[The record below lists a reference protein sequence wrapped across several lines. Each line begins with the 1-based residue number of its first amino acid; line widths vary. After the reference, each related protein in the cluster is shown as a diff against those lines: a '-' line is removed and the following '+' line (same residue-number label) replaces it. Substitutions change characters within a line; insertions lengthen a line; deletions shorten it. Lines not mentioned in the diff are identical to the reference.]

1 MSYTLVLYMVVAS
14 LGLALFWIFERLM
27 IHGNTHCRLRRAY
40 YLGGFV
46 SVAILPFLG
55 YFLPSWPGLFVQNRS
70 VGMEILRSIEIVLP
84 EALVRTAGAD
94 AIPAVSPL
102 LRGLFLA
109 WLLGIGVLLIR
120 FGIRL
125 GSLLCLIR
133 GAERAEIEG
142 VPVYFAPRVR
152 TPFSFRGRIYLP
164 TDLRS
169 YPSVRNILI
178 HEQEH
183 TRATHFV
190 DLLIAEVA
198 CMLFWFNP
206 FAWALKRDMQRNL
219 EFLADR
225 AVLLSGASRREYQYE
240 LLGFTMEVAA
250 GPLCSSYNIND
261 LKERIRMMNK
271 TKSNRAAGARYLVA
285 LPLAALMLLSGKW
298 LWAGNAVSEVREVVA
313 AVASDPTPLSDAPD
327 ISLQQDED
335 PVYSE
340 VDTPPSFPG
349 GMSKLMH
356 FLSKNLKYPEQSAKN
371 GIEGKVIVSFIVKK
385 DGRLTNIRVE
395 KGVAPELDAEAV
407 RVISVMPKWNPGKQK
422 GKTVRTSVTQPV
434 RFRVQ

>member
-84 EALVRTAGAD
+84 EALVRTAGTD

-250 GPLCSSYNIND
+250 GLLCSSYNIND

-371 GIEGKVIVSFIVKK
+371 GIEGKVIVSFIVEK

-395 KGVAPELDAEAV
+395 KSVAPELDAEAV

>member
-1 MSYTLVLYMVVAS
+1 MVVAS

-313 AVASDPTPLSDAPD
+313 AVASDPAPLSDAPD

-371 GIEGKVIVSFIVKK
+371 GIEGKVIVSFIVEK

-395 KGVAPELDAEAV
+395 KSVAPELDAEAV

>member
-1 MSYTLVLYMVVAS
+1 MVVAS

-349 GMSKLMH
+349 GMSELMH

-371 GIEGKVIVSFIVKK
+371 GIEGKVIVSFIVEK
-385 DGRLTNIRVE
+385 DGRLTNIQVE
-395 KGVAPELDAEAV
+395 KSVAPELDAEAV

>member
-1 MSYTLVLYMVVAS
+1 
-14 LGLALFWIFERLM
+14 
-27 IHGNTHCRLRRAY
+27 
-40 YLGGFV
+40 
-46 SVAILPFLG
+46 
-55 YFLPSWPGLFVQNRS
+55 
-70 VGMEILRSIEIVLP
+70 MEILRSIEIVLP

-125 GSLLCLIR
+125 RSLLCLIC

-152 TPFSFRGRIYLP
+152 MPFSFCGRIYLP

-169 YPSVRNILI
+169 YPSVRNVLI

-225 AVLLSGASRREYQYE
+225 AVLLRGVSRREYQYE
-240 LLGFTMEVAA
+240 LLGFTLEVAA

-271 TKSNRAAGARYLVA
+271 TKSNRAAGAKYLVA

-313 AVASDPTPLSDAPD
+313 AVASDPAPLSDAPD
-327 ISLQQDED
+327 ISLQRDED
-335 PVYSE
+335 PVCSE
-340 VDTPPSFPG
+340 LDTPPSFPG
-349 GMSKLMH
+349 GMSELMH

-371 GIEGKVIVSFIVKK
+371 SIQGRVVVSFIVEK
-385 DGRLTNIRVE
+385 DGRLTNIQVE
-395 KGVAPELDAEAV
+395 KSVAPELDAEAV
-407 RVISVMPKWNPGKQK
+407 RVISAMPKWSPGKQK
-422 GKTVRTSVTQPV
+422 DKKVRARVTQPV

>member
-371 GIEGKVIVSFIVKK
+371 GIEGKVIVSFIVEK

-395 KGVAPELDAEAV
+395 KSVAPELDAEAV

>member
-1 MSYTLVLYMVVAS
+1 MVVAS

-84 EALVRTAGAD
+84 EALVRTAGTD

-313 AVASDPTPLSDAPD
+313 AVASDPAPLSDAPD

-371 GIEGKVIVSFIVKK
+371 GIEGKVIVSFIVEK

-395 KGVAPELDAEAV
+395 KSVAPELDAEAV

>member
-1 MSYTLVLYMVVAS
+1 MVVAS

-84 EALVRTAGAD
+84 EALVRTAGTD

-250 GPLCSSYNIND
+250 GLLCSSYNIND

-371 GIEGKVIVSFIVKK
+371 GIEGKVIVSFIVEK

-395 KGVAPELDAEAV
+395 KSVAPELDAEAV

>member
-1 MSYTLVLYMVVAS
+1 MVVAS

-84 EALVRTAGAD
+84 EALVGTAGAD
-94 AIPAVSPL
+94 SVSTVSPL
-102 LRGLFLA
+102 VRSLFLA

-371 GIEGKVIVSFIVKK
+371 GIEGKVIVSFIVEK

-395 KGVAPELDAEAV
+395 KSVAPELDAEAV

>member
-1 MSYTLVLYMVVAS
+1 MVVAS

-84 EALVRTAGAD
+84 EALVRTAGTD

-371 GIEGKVIVSFIVKK
+371 GIEGKVIVSFIVEK

-395 KGVAPELDAEAV
+395 KSVAPELDAEAV

-434 RFRVQ
+434 RFRLK

>member
-1 MSYTLVLYMVVAS
+1 MVVAS

-183 TRATHFV
+183 IRATHFV

-371 GIEGKVIVSFIVKK
+371 GIEGKVIVSFIVEK

-395 KGVAPELDAEAV
+395 KSVAPELDAEAV

>member
-1 MSYTLVLYMVVAS
+1 MVVAS

-84 EALVRTAGAD
+84 EALVRTAGTD

-102 LRGLFLA
+102 FRGLFLA

-371 GIEGKVIVSFIVKK
+371 GIEGKVIVSFIVEK

-395 KGVAPELDAEAV
+395 KSVAPELDAEAV

>member
-313 AVASDPTPLSDAPD
+313 AVASDPAPLSDAPD

-371 GIEGKVIVSFIVKK
+371 GIEGKVIVSFIVEK

-395 KGVAPELDAEAV
+395 KSVAPELDAEAV

>member
-84 EALVRTAGAD
+84 EALVRTAGTD

-240 LLGFTMEVAA
+240 LLGFTLEVAA

-371 GIEGKVIVSFIVKK
+371 GIEGKVIVSFIVEK

-395 KGVAPELDAEAV
+395 KSVAPELDAEAV

>member
-1 MSYTLVLYMVVAS
+1 MVVAS

-84 EALVRTAGAD
+84 EALVRTAGTD

-206 FAWALKRDMQRNL
+206 FAWALKHDMQRNL

-371 GIEGKVIVSFIVKK
+371 GIEGKVIVSFIVEK

-395 KGVAPELDAEAV
+395 KSVAPELDAEAV

>member
-1 MSYTLVLYMVVAS
+1 MVVAS
-14 LGLALFWIFERLM
+14 IGLALFWIFERLM

-84 EALVRTAGAD
+84 EALVRTAGTD

-371 GIEGKVIVSFIVKK
+371 GIEGKVIVSFIVEK

-395 KGVAPELDAEAV
+395 KSVAPELDAEAV

>member
-1 MSYTLVLYMVVAS
+1 MVVAS

-371 GIEGKVIVSFIVKK
+371 GIEGKVIVSFIVEK

-395 KGVAPELDAEAV
+395 KSVAPELDAEAV

>member
-1 MSYTLVLYMVVAS
+1 MTYTLVLYMAVAS
-14 LGLALFWIFERLM
+14 IGLALFWIFERLM

-46 SVAILPFLG
+46 SVVVLPFLG
-55 YFLPSWPGLFVQNRS
+55 YFLPSWPSLFIQNRS

-125 GSLLCLIR
+125 CSLLCLIR

-152 TPFSFRGRIYLP
+152 MPFSFCGRIYLP

-169 YPSVRNILI
+169 YPSVRNVLI

-190 DLLIAEVA
+190 GLLIAEVA

-225 AVLLSGASRREYQYE
+225 AVLLSGVSRREYQYE
-240 LLGFTMEVAA
+240 LLGFTLEVAA

-271 TKSNRAAGARYLVA
+271 TKSNRAAGAKYLVA

-313 AVASDPTPLSDAPD
+313 AVASNPIPLSDAPD
-327 ISLQQDED
+327 ITLQQDED

-340 VDTPPSFPG
+340 VDTPASFPG
-349 GMSKLMH
+349 GISKLMH

-371 GIEGKVIVSFIVKK
+371 GIEGKVVVSFVVEK
-385 DGRLTNIRVE
+385 DGRLTNIQIE
-395 KGVAPELDAEAV
+395 KSVAPELDAEAI
-407 RVISVMPKWNPGKQK
+407 RVISAMPKWNPGKQK
-422 GKTVRTSVTQPV
+422 GKTVRTSVAQPV
-434 RFRVQ
+434 RFRLK

>member
-1 MSYTLVLYMVVAS
+1 MVVAS

-313 AVASDPTPLSDAPD
+313 AVASDPAPLSDAPD
-327 ISLQQDED
+327 MTLQQDED
-335 PVYSE
+335 PVCSE

-349 GMSKLMH
+349 GMSELMH

-371 GIEGKVIVSFIVKK
+371 SIQGRVVVSFIVEK
-385 DGRLTNIRVE
+385 DGRLTNIQVE
-395 KGVAPELDAEAV
+395 KSVAPELDAEAV

>member
-1 MSYTLVLYMVVAS
+1 
-14 LGLALFWIFERLM
+14 
-27 IHGNTHCRLRRAY
+27 
-40 YLGGFV
+40 
-46 SVAILPFLG
+46 
-55 YFLPSWPGLFVQNRS
+55 
-70 VGMEILRSIEIVLP
+70 MEILRSIEIVLP

-125 GSLLCLIR
+125 RSLLCLIC

-152 TPFSFRGRIYLP
+152 MPFSFCGRIYLP

-178 HEQEH
+178 HEREH

-225 AVLLSGASRREYQYE
+225 AVLLSGVSRREYQYE
-240 LLGFTMEVAA
+240 LLGFTLEVAA

-271 TKSNRAAGARYLVA
+271 TKSNRAAGAKYLVA

-313 AVASDPTPLSDAPD
+313 AVASNPIPLSDAPD
-327 ISLQQDED
+327 ITLQQDED

-340 VDTPPSFPG
+340 VDTPASFPG
-349 GMSKLMH
+349 GISKLMH

-371 GIEGKVIVSFIVKK
+371 GIEGKVVVSFVVEK
-385 DGRLTNIRVE
+385 DGRLTNIQIE
-395 KGVAPELDAEAV
+395 KSVAPELDAEAI
-407 RVISVMPKWNPGKQK
+407 RVISAMPKWNPGKQK
-422 GKTVRTSVTQPV
+422 GKTVRTSVAQPV
-434 RFRVQ
+434 RFRLK

>member
-14 LGLALFWIFERLM
+14 IGLALFWIFERLM

-84 EALVRTAGAD
+84 EALVRTAGTD

-371 GIEGKVIVSFIVKK
+371 GIEGKVIVSFIVEK

-395 KGVAPELDAEAV
+395 KSVAPELDAEAV

>member
-84 EALVRTAGAD
+84 EALVGTAGTD

-371 GIEGKVIVSFIVKK
+371 GIEGKVIVSFIVEK

-395 KGVAPELDAEAV
+395 KSVAPELDAEAV

>member
-14 LGLALFWIFERLM
+14 IGLALFWIFERLM

-84 EALVRTAGAD
+84 EALVGTAGAD
-94 AIPAVSPL
+94 SVSTVSPL
-102 LRGLFLA
+102 VRSLFLA

-371 GIEGKVIVSFIVKK
+371 GIEGKVIVSFIVEK

-395 KGVAPELDAEAV
+395 KSVAPELDAEAV

>member
-142 VPVYFAPRVR
+142 VPVCFAPRVR

-313 AVASDPTPLSDAPD
+313 AVASDPAPLSDAPD

-371 GIEGKVIVSFIVKK
+371 GIEGKVIVSFIVEK

-395 KGVAPELDAEAV
+395 KSVAPELDAEAV

>member
-84 EALVRTAGAD
+84 EALVRTAGTD

-371 GIEGKVIVSFIVKK
+371 GIEGKVIVSFIVEK

-395 KGVAPELDAEAV
+395 KSVAPELDAEAV

>member
-1 MSYTLVLYMVVAS
+1 M
-14 LGLALFWIFERLM
+14 
-27 IHGNTHCRLRRAY
+27 
-40 YLGGFV
+40 
-46 SVAILPFLG
+46 
-55 YFLPSWPGLFVQNRS
+55 
-70 VGMEILRSIEIVLP
+70 
-84 EALVRTAGAD
+84 
-94 AIPAVSPL
+94 
-102 LRGLFLA
+102 A

-125 GSLLCLIR
+125 RSLLCLIC

-152 TPFSFRGRIYLP
+152 MPFSFCGRIYLP

-178 HEQEH
+178 HEREH

-219 EFLADR
+219 EFLADQ
-225 AVLLSGASRREYQYE
+225 AVLLRGVSRREYQYE
-240 LLGFTMEVAA
+240 LLGFTLEVAA

-271 TKSNRAAGARYLVA
+271 TKSNRAAGAKYLVA

-313 AVASDPTPLSDAPD
+313 AVASNPIPLSDAPD
-327 ISLQQDED
+327 ITLQQDED

-340 VDTPPSFPG
+340 VDTPASFPG
-349 GMSKLMH
+349 GISKLMH

-371 GIEGKVIVSFIVKK
+371 GIEGKVVVSFVVEK
-385 DGRLTNIRVE
+385 DGRLTNIQIE
-395 KGVAPELDAEAV
+395 KSVAPELDAEAI
-407 RVISVMPKWNPGKQK
+407 RVISAMPKWNPGKQK
-422 GKTVRTSVTQPV
+422 GKTVRTSVAQPV
-434 RFRVQ
+434 RFRLK

>member
-1 MSYTLVLYMVVAS
+1 MVVAS
-14 LGLALFWIFERLM
+14 IGLALFWIFERLM

-84 EALVRTAGAD
+84 EALVGTAGAD
-94 AIPAVSPL
+94 SVSTVSPL
-102 LRGLFLA
+102 VRSLFLA

-142 VPVYFAPRVR
+142 VPIYFAPRVR

-371 GIEGKVIVSFIVKK
+371 GIEGKVIVSFIVEK

-395 KGVAPELDAEAV
+395 KSVAPELDAEAV

>member
-84 EALVRTAGAD
+84 EALVGTAGAD
-94 AIPAVSPL
+94 SVSTVSPL
-102 LRGLFLA
+102 VRSLFLA

-371 GIEGKVIVSFIVKK
+371 GIEGKVIVSFIVEK

-395 KGVAPELDAEAV
+395 KSVAPELDAEAV

>member
-14 LGLALFWIFERLM
+14 IGLALFWIFERLM

-84 EALVRTAGAD
+84 EALVGTAGAD
-94 AIPAVSPL
+94 SVSTVSPL
-102 LRGLFLA
+102 VRSLFLA

-142 VPVYFAPRVR
+142 VPIYFAPRVR

-371 GIEGKVIVSFIVKK
+371 GIEGKVIVSFIVEK

-395 KGVAPELDAEAV
+395 KSVAPELDAEAV

>member
-1 MSYTLVLYMVVAS
+1 MVVAS

-84 EALVRTAGAD
+84 EALVRTAGTD

-371 GIEGKVIVSFIVKK
+371 GIEGKVIVSFIVEK

-395 KGVAPELDAEAV
+395 KSVAPELDAEAV

>member
-1 MSYTLVLYMVVAS
+1 MVVAS

-84 EALVRTAGAD
+84 EALVGTAETD

-313 AVASDPTPLSDAPD
+313 AVASDPAPLSDAPD

-371 GIEGKVIVSFIVKK
+371 GIEGKVIVSFIVEK

-395 KGVAPELDAEAV
+395 KSVAPELDAEAV

>member
-84 EALVRTAGAD
+84 EALVGTAGTD

-313 AVASDPTPLSDAPD
+313 AVASDPAPLSDAPD

-371 GIEGKVIVSFIVKK
+371 GIEGKVIVSFIVEK

-395 KGVAPELDAEAV
+395 KSVAPELDAEAV